1 LSLISQSVAYLGSKI
16 NSNMAN
22 LAKWTVVLF
31 GVFFIA
37 TGVLMLFAPAKARQ
51 ILRKA
56 GSTNM
61 INYTEI
67 TVRMIP
73 AAGLIGY
80 ADYSRFP
87 EVFSVVGWFIL
98 GTSVVLYFV
107 PRKWHHS
114 YSLKSAE
121 ILKPIYFQIISPF
134 SMVIGLLI
142 IYAVF

>member
-1 LSLISQSVAYLGSKI
+1 MVEILS
-16 NSNMAN
+16 
-22 LAKWTVVLF
+22 KWIVLLF
-31 GVFFIA
+31 GLFFIA
-37 TGVLMLFAPAKARQ
+37 TGLLMLFAPQKARE
-51 ILRKA
+51 ILKKA
-56 GSTNM
+56 GSTNL

-73 AAGLIGY
+73 AMGLIGY

-87 EVFSVVGWFIL
+87 QVFSVVGWFIL

>member
-1 LSLISQSVAYLGSKI
+1 MV
-16 NSNMAN
+16 N

-31 GVFFIA
+31 GLFFIA
-37 TGVLMLFAPAKARQ
+37 TGLVMLLAPQKAGE
-51 ILRKA
+51 ILKKA
-56 GSTNM
+56 GSTDL

-73 AAGLIGY
+73 ALGLIGY
-80 ADYSRFP
+80 ADFSRFP
-87 EVFSVVGWFIL
+87 QVFSVVGWFIL

-121 ILKPIYFQIISPF
+121 ILKPPSFRLISPF
-134 SMVIGLLI
+134 SMLIGLAIL
-142 IYAVF
+142 YAVF